1 MRMVASAL
9 ICNSA
14 WIDLGAGVI
23 FLIIG
28 VIMAVEGVAGIVG

>member
-1 MRMVASAL
+1 MRVVASDL
-9 ICNSA
+9 MRNSA

-23 FLIIG
+23 FLAIG